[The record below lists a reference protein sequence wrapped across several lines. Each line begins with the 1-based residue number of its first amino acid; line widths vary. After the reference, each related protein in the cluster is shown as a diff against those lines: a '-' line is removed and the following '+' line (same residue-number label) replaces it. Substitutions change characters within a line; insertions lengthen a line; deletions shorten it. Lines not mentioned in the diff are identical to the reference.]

1 MLSSLRF
8 LMKNKIGRSTGKGRG
23 GLRSAIYYILRGHC
37 THLHSETKKKK
48 KNNELLRVAVDDWP
62 SAFATA
68 ADASDST
75 EASPETRCFDH
86 CYTAT
91 EESIAQCTKHEAH
104 EGTIDRRR
112 EMENRLEMHA
122 IAPPPP
128 TTMPVVAP
136 AQKLLLRK
144 LGLDFGCTAYTHVIM
159 LHTLLR
165 YYYAKRA

>member
-1 MLSSLRF
+1 
-8 LMKNKIGRSTGKGRG
+8 MKNKIGRSTGKGRG

-91 EESIAQCTKHEAH
+91 EESIAQCTTHEAYD
-104 EGTIDRRR
+104 GTIDRGR
-112 EMENRLEMHA
+112 EMENRLVVHA
-122 IAPPPP
+122 IAPLHYNAGRCASAK
-128 TTMPVVAP
+128 TTFAKAWLGFRMHCIHTRYYVAY
-136 AQKLLLRK
+136 AAAVLLR
-144 LGLDFGCTAYTHVIM
+144 
-159 LHTLLR
+159 
-165 YYYAKRA
+165 